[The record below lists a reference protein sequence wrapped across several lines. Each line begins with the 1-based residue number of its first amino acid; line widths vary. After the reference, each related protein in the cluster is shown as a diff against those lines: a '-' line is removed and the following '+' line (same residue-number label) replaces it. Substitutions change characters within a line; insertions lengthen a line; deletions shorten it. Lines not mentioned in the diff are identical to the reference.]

1 LIRRRLA
8 LDRDQIVAR
17 QPDAVALQREERG
30 ASIVDLVRG
39 GIVDAELGGL
49 VWLLAD
55 GGVPLVVAG
64 PGETA
69 DALGARTMVIDAL
82 LDLVPSA
89 RTRRVLAGEA
99 EAFAWLAGAEGLG
112 WHRDVPA
119 EANPAEPASTLLVA
133 GEMGAGPPAQ
143 TTGDRARLVVRAL
156 GRGFGLAATARASRL
171 EDLLDLLRHRPIAL
185 TDDELSNL
193 GVVLVL
199 ADRQVDGPAQP
210 GPRAAFR
217 RVVAAHY
224 LRPLARDAHGHPQ
237 RLPPAVLATWD
248 ERIAR
253 FEHFSWGIAAEL
265 AGRVGRR
272 TGDFERECERRSAV
286 LTALAA
292 ATDEPWPD
300 RMTVRTALERARL
313 GDEHGGGGQ
322 AH

>member
-1 LIRRRLA
+1 MHRRLA
-8 LDRDQIVAR
+8 LDRDRIVDR
-17 QPDAVALQREERG
+17 QPDTIAPPEADR
-30 ASIVDLVRG
+30 SPTIVDLVRDG
-39 GIVDAELGGL
+39 VLDAELGGL

-55 GGVPLVVAG
+55 GGVPLMVAG

-69 DALGARTMVIDAL
+69 DAIGARTTVLDAL
-82 LDLVPSA
+82 LDLVPST
-89 RTRRVLAGEA
+89 RTRRVLAGET
-99 EAFAWLAGAEGLG
+99 EAFAWLGGAEGLG

-119 EANPAEPASTLLVA
+119 AAEPDEPASTVILA
-133 GEMGAGPPAQ
+133 GEIGIGPPAD

-156 GRGFGLAATARASRL
+156 GRGFGLAATARAARL

-193 GVVLVL
+193 GVVLIL
-199 ADRQVDGPAQP
+199 ADGPVDGRGHP
-210 GPRAAFR
+210 GPAPGLR

-272 TGDFERECERRSAV
+272 TGDFERERERRSAT
-286 LTALAA
+286 LAALAA
-292 ATDEPWPD
+292 ETDRPRPD
-300 RMTVRTALERARL
+300 RAAVQVALERARFV
-313 GDEHGGGGQ
+313 DELAGGGR

>member
-1 LIRRRLA
+1 MRRRLA
-8 LDRDQIVAR
+8 LDRDRIVDR
-17 QPDAVALQREERG
+17 RPDTIAPREVDRR
-30 ASIVDLVRG
+30 ATIVDLVRAG
-39 GIVDAELGGL
+39 VLDAELGGL
-49 VWLLAD
+49 VWLLAEA
-55 GGVPLVVAG
+55 GVPLVVAG

-69 DALGARTMVIDAL
+69 DAFAARTAILDAL

-89 RTRRVLAGEA
+89 RTRRALAGGA
-99 EAFAWLAGAEGLG
+99 EAFAWLGAVEGLG

-119 EANPAEPASTLLVA
+119 AVEPDEPASTVILA
-133 GEMGAGPPAQ
+133 GEIGTDPPAD

-156 GRGFGLAATARASRL
+156 GRGFGLAATARAARL

-199 ADRQVDGPAQP
+199 ADDPIEGRAHPGPAP
-210 GPRAAFR
+210 GLR

-224 LRPLARDAHGHPQ
+224 LRPLARDVHGHPQ

-248 ERIAR
+248 DRIAR

-272 TGDFERECERRSAV
+272 TGDFERERERRSAT
-286 LTALAA
+286 LAALAA
-292 ATDEPWPD
+292 ETEGPRPD
-300 RMTVRTALERARL
+300 RAAVQDALERARL
-313 GDEHGGGGQ
+313 VDELAGGGRT
-322 AH
+322 H

>member
-1 LIRRRLA
+1 MRRRLA
-8 LDRDQIVAR
+8 LDRDRIVAS
-17 QPDAVALQREERG
+17 QADNVAAGREDRS
-30 ASIVDLVRG
+30 ATIVDLVRR

-55 GGVPLVVAG
+55 GGVPLLVAG
-64 PGETA
+64 PRGTA
-69 DALGARTMVIDAL
+69 DALGARTAALDAL

-89 RTRRVLAGEA
+89 RTHRVLAGEA

-119 EANPAEPASTLLVA
+119 AAEPDEPASTLILA
-133 GEMGAGPPAQ
+133 GEIGAGPPAQ
-143 TTGDRARLVVRAL
+143 TTGDRARLVVRAV
-156 GRGFGLAATARASRL
+156 GRGFGLAATAQAARL

-193 GVVLVL
+193 GVVLIL
-199 ADRQVDGPAQP
+199 ADRPVDRAAHHGP
-210 GPRAAFR
+210 GPDLR

-253 FEHFSWGIAAEL
+253 FEHFFWGVAAEL

-272 TGDFERECERRSAV
+272 TGDFERERERRSAT

-292 ATDEPWPD
+292 AMDGPSPD
-300 RMTVRTALERARL
+300 RAAVRTALERARL
-313 GDEHGGGGQ
+313 GDEHGGGGRE
-322 AH
+322 H

>member
-1 LIRRRLA
+1 MRRRLA
-8 LDRDQIVAR
+8 LDRDRIVAR
-17 QPDAVALQREERG
+17 QPDALAPPREDGG
-30 ASIVDLVRG
+30 ATVVDLVRAG
-39 GIVDAELGGL
+39 VLDADLGGL
-49 VWLLAD
+49 VWLLVD
-55 GGVPLVVAG
+55 GGVPVVAAG

-69 DALGARTMVIDAL
+69 DALGARTAVLDAL
-82 LDLVPSA
+82 IDLIPSA

-99 EAFAWLAGAEGLG
+99 EAFAWLGGAEALG
-112 WHRDVPA
+112 WHRDAPA
-119 EANPAEPASTLLVA
+119 AAEPDEPASTLILA
-133 GEMGAGPPAQ
+133 GEIGSGSFAD

-193 GVVLVL
+193 GVVLIL
-199 ADRQVDGPAQP
+199 ADHPVDGQTHAGSFPAL
-210 GPRAAFR
+210 R

-224 LRPLARDAHGHPQ
+224 LRPLGRDAHGHPQ

-272 TGDFERECERRSAV
+272 TGDFERERERRSV
-286 LTALAA
+286 ALAA
-292 ATDEPWPD
+292 LTAEMDRPRPD
-300 RMTVRTALERARL
+300 RAAVRTALERARL
-313 GDEHGGGGQ
+313 GDEHGGGGR

>member
-1 LIRRRLA
+1 MRRRLD
-8 LDRDQIVAR
+8 LERDRIVDH
-17 QPDAVALQREERG
+17 QPDAVAPP
-30 ASIVDLVRG
+30 AVDDSATVVDVVRAG
-39 GIVDAELGGL
+39 VLDPELAGL
-49 VWLLAD
+49 VWLLVD

-69 DALGARTMVIDAL
+69 DALGARTAVLDAL
-82 LDLVPSA
+82 LDFVPSA
-89 RTRRVLAGEA
+89 RMRRSIAGET
-99 EAFAWLAGAEGLG
+99 EAFAWLGGAEGLG

-119 EANPAEPASTLLVA
+119 AAEADEPASTVILA
-133 GEMGAGPPAQ
+133 GEIGTGPPAT
-143 TTGDRARLVVRAL
+143 TTGDRARLVVRAV

-199 ADRQVDGPAQP
+199 ADRPVDGRAQP
-210 GPRAAFR
+210 GLSLALR
-217 RVVAAHY
+217 RVVVAHY
-224 LRPLARDAHGHPQ
+224 LRPLARDVHGHPQ

-272 TGDFERECERRSAV
+272 TGDFERERERRSAT
-286 LTALAA
+286 LTAMAA
-292 ATDEPWPD
+292 ETDGPRPD
-300 RMTVRTALERARL
+300 RATVRTALERARL
-313 GDEHGGGGQ
+313 GDEHGGGGR